1 MCRLLEKW
9 SAACVSELRTKQQ
22 TSQDTSAAF
31 RFRDDGASVGW
42 APSTSWL
49 PEHIWSQLSAFPAGN
64 GLLRCPLVA
73 GLGWWNLVTC
83 GVLPRT
89 DAEPKPPLLVMELC
103 TTENHWQAVSN
114 IQLHQ
119 PAKLKLNKVKQKT
132 STVELWGS
140 RTLFC
145 YFEMTQKCCNNKFV
159 VFNLQLSCTQFKK
172 SLLCLKSCTVSFI
185 SREVTWMPTKHRSFM
200 TYISIR

>member
-64 GLLRCPLVA
+64 GLLRCPLGA
-73 GLGWWNLVTC
+73 GLGWWNPVTC
-83 GVLPRT
+83 GVLPRI

-119 PAKLKLNKVKQKT
+119 PAKLKLNKVKQKK
-132 STVELWGS
+132 
-140 RTLFC
+140 
-145 YFEMTQKCCNNKFV
+145 QA
-159 VFNLQLSCTQFKK
+159 QLSYGEAGHYFVILKWRKNAAITSSSSSIYSWAVH
-172 SLLCLKSCTVSFI
+172 SLRNPC
-185 SREVTWMPTKHRSFM
+185 
-200 TYISIR
+200 YA